1 MLRPGMN
8 PKSPKEAWKMKS
20 ADDAGAGEPRFGR
33 EADSERG
40 GGRPSSRSPGRW
52 NRNPISSALICV
64 ICGSILLG
72 VTVAHPS
79 EASPEGPW
87 RLALPGYRYRFPRD
101 HAAHP
106 EFRTE
111 WWYYTGHL
119 RTKEGARYGFELTFF
134 RVGMRRTAA
143 SRSAWALRDL
153 YFAHFTVTDEE
164 GRRFFVTDKIN
175 RGALGMAGART
186 DRCRVWIDTWQVELE
201 NGIFHLHA
209 DHPEW
214 AIDLRLRSAKPP
226 VLQGVNGVSQKA
238 PGRGRASHYYSL
250 TRLTGAG
257 SLRVGSEELLV
268 EALAWMDH
276 EFGSN
281 QLTPEQVGWDWYSLQ
296 LDDGRELMLYVMRLR
311 DGRVERVSSGTAV
324 AIDGRSRHLR
334 LAGFHIE
341 ATGRWRSPTTGGV
354 YPAGWRIQV
363 PSENLDVTVLPTV
376 SQQEVI
382 TRGGAG
388 VSYWEGSVRVTGS
401 ATGVGYVELTGYARG
416 SSPGI

>member
-1 MLRPGMN
+1 M
-8 PKSPKEAWKMKS
+8 
-20 ADDAGAGEPRFGR
+20 
-33 EADSERG
+33 
-40 GGRPSSRSPGRW
+40 
-52 NRNPISSALICV
+52 
-64 ICGSILLG
+64 
-72 VTVAHPS
+72 
-79 EASPEGPW
+79 
-87 RLALPGYRYRFPRD
+87 
-101 HAAHP
+101 
-106 EFRTE
+106 E

-119 RTKEGARYGFELTFF
+119 RTKAGARYGFELTFF
-134 RVGMRRTAA
+134 RVGMRRMAA

-164 GRRFFVTDKIN
+164 GRRFFVADKIN

-201 NGIFHLHA
+201 DGVFRLHA

-257 SLRVGSEELLV
+257 SLRVGSEELPV

-311 DGRVERVSSGTAV
+311 DGRVEQVSSGTAV
-324 AIDGRSRHLR
+324 AVDGRSRHLR
-334 LAGFHIE
+334 LADFRIQ

-363 PSENLDVTVLPTV
+363 PSENLDVTVEPTV
-376 SQQEVI
+376 SQQEVV